1 LAAIPRRVG
10 AFAALTVA
18 LDVAHKRLA
27 AMPEPAVR
35 RRDVGPGLVERTPA
49 NPYGIPVL
57 PPDEAQQ
64 KVWREVSELYPWLR
78 WIAERVEKS
87 AQG

>member
-1 LAAIPRRVG
+1 MGAIPRRVG
-10 AFAALTVA
+10 AFAAMTVA

-27 AMPEPAVR
+27 AMPEAPVR
-35 RRDVGPGLVERTPA
+35 RREVGPGLVERSPA

-64 KVWREVSELYPWLR
+64 KVWREVSEIYPWLR
-78 WIAERVEKS
+78 WLAVRVGKS
-87 AQG
+87 